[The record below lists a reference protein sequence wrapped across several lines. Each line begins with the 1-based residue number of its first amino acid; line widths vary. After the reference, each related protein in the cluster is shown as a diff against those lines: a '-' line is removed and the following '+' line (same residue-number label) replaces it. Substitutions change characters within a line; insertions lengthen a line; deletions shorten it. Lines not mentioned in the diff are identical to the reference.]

1 MDNNK
6 HILLIHQVFRR
17 ASEGGGT
24 RHYELLRRAVVA
36 GHRVTVVASRVGY
49 LDGKLN
55 AGPAQTEDDG
65 IRIRYAAMLSS
76 IHRSFFHRLMAF
88 LSFMCSSVREGLRAG
103 KVDVVIGTTPPLFQA
118 LAAWCVALIRWKPFI
133 LEVRDLWPDF
143 AIEMGVLKNPIFIW
157 LGRRLE
163 CFLYRRAK
171 HIIVNSPAFIEY
183 LVHTRGIRRD
193 KITLVPNGVDVAMFD
208 PAARGQEIRN
218 TWGVGDHF
226 SVVYAGALGPAN
238 DIPTIIRAAERLQA
252 DDRIRFILVGDGKD
266 RERSMNLVREKN
278 LQNVHWAGV
287 VAKTDMKN
295 VLAAADA
302 CLAILMNIP
311 MFSTVYP
318 NKVFD
323 YMAAGRPTILGIDG
337 VIRDVIETSDGG
349 VFFTPG
355 DDEAL
360 AGIVASMAGDREA
373 CARMGRNARSYVAEH
388 FNRDVHSRMFLDV
401 ILESISRIRRQN

>member
-1 MDNNK
+1 MTDKK

-17 ASEGGGT
+17 ACEGGGT
-24 RHYELLRRAVVA
+24 RHYELLQRATEA
-36 GHRVTVVASRVGY
+36 GHSATVVASRVGY
-49 LDGKLN
+49 LDGKSN
-55 AGPAQTEDDG
+55 SGPAQTEDDG
-65 IRIRYAAMLSS
+65 IRIRYAAMLSN

-88 LSFMCSSVREGLRAG
+88 LSFMCSSVLEGLRAG
-103 KVDVVIGTTPPLFQA
+103 KIDVVVGTTPPLFQA
-118 LAAWCVALIRWKPFI
+118 LAAWCVSLLRWKPFI

-143 AIEMGVLKNPIFIW
+143 AIEMGILKNPFFIW

-163 CFLYRRAK
+163 CFLYRCAK

-183 LVHTRGIRRD
+183 LVDTRGIRRE

-208 PAARGQEIRN
+208 PAERGQAIRN
-218 TWGVGDHF
+218 AWGVGDRF
-226 SVVYAGALGPAN
+226 TVVYAGALGPAN

-252 DDRIRFILVGDGKD
+252 NDSVRFVLVGDGKD

-278 LQNVHWAGV
+278 LHNVIWAGV
-287 VAKTDMKN
+287 VSKTEMKN

-311 MFSTVYP
+311 MFRTVYP

-337 VIRDVIETSDGG
+337 VIRDVVEASDGG

-355 DDEAL
+355 DDKAL
-360 AGIVASMAGDREA
+360 AGIVSDMAGNRES
-373 CARMGRNARSYVAEH
+373 CTRMGSNARAYVAEH
-388 FNRDVHSRMFLDV
+388 FNRDVHSEMLLDV
-401 ILESISRIRRQN
+401 IQRSISA